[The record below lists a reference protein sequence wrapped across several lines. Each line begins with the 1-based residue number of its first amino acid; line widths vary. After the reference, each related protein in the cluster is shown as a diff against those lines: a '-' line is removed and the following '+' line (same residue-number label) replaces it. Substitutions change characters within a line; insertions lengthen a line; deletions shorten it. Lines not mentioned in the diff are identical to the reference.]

1 MPHAYLGWRSAS
13 TIGSLAAQADHYS
26 VRMTLNG
33 DRQLPAALA
42 AAMAVRLECI
52 GEDGVDF
59 EPYESFL
66 TADETTEWFRAWTGN
81 GELNGDDFRVF
92 GQDGTGGNAAL
103 WLVREGRELVE
114 QPVVFL
120 GSEGETGVVAR
131 DLGAFLWLLA
141 DGFGPWEA
149 ATSYEPEPDWAPQA
163 NRDLAAIAERFAPDR
178 RASAAAIIAQ
188 ATREFPDFDDTIMKL
203 CR

>member
-1 MPHAYLGWRSAS
+1 M
-13 TIGSLAAQADHYS
+13 S
-26 VRMTLNG
+26 VNG
-33 DRQLPAALA
+33 DRQFPAALA

-81 GELNGDDFRVF
+81 SELSGDDFRVF
-92 GQDGTGGNAAL
+92 GQDGTGGIAAF
-103 WLVREGRELVE
+103 WLVRPGRELVE

-141 DGFGPWEA
+141 DGLGPWEA
-149 ATSYEPEPDWAPQA
+149 ATSYGPEPARAPQA
-163 NRDLAAIAERFAPDR
+163 SRDLAAIAERFAPDC
-178 RASAAAIIAQ
+178 RASATAIIAQ
-188 ATREFPDFDDTIMKL
+188 AAQEFADFDDTIMKL

>member
-1 MPHAYLGWRSAS
+1 MPHACLGWRSAS
-13 TIGSLAAQADHYS
+13 TISSLAAQADRYS
-26 VRMTLNG
+26 VRMTVNG
-33 DRQLPAALA
+33 DRQFPAALA

-92 GQDGTGGNAAL
+92 GQDGTGGYAAL

-120 GSEGETGVVAR
+120 GSEGRQA
-131 DLGAFLWLLA
+131 LSLA
-141 DGFGPWEA
+141 TWVPSCG
-149 ATSYEPEPDWAPQA
+149 
-163 NRDLAAIAERFAPDR
+163 
-178 RASAAAIIAQ
+178 
-188 ATREFPDFDDTIMKL
+188 
-203 CR
+203 C